1 MILVHVFQTDGQRAT
16 VTLDGTDRAEAREF
30 CHAIVTAEGPAYR
43 ACIYDALA
51 ARYSFDTDDSW
62 MLQKVAA

>member
-30 CHAIVTAEGPAYR
+30 CHAIVACEGPAYR
-43 ACIYDALA
+43 ACIYDALSQ
-51 ARYSFDTDDSW
+51 RYQFDTDDAW
-62 MLQKVAA
+62 LTQAAA